1 MMVNGSLYQQAVAQ
15 WKQKVQDAE
24 RGIAYCDEALA
35 SNLENWE
42 RKEYEKVKQRHLNEL
57 PALKEHLKYLMDSEK
72 SLA

>member
-1 MMVNGSLYQQAVAQ
+1 MMVNGSLHQQAVAQ

-42 RKEYEKVKQRHLNEL
+42 RKEYEKVKQNHIAEL
-57 PALKEHLKYLMDSEK
+57 PALKAHLDYL
-72 SLA
+72 LGN

>member
-35 SNLENWE
+35 SNLESWE
-42 RKEYEKVKQRHLNEL
+42 RKEYEKVKQSHLNEL
-57 PALKEHLKYLMDSEK
+57 PALKEHLKYLMDNEK